1 MHAGRNE
8 MTIDR
13 ARLVSI
19 LDALGQKLGKPTTI
33 CLIGSSPGIL
43 RGQPDRQSAD
53 IDIWRPASA
62 YDETDLRRACEEL
75 GILFDPKGELD
86 PNAIYLQVV
95 APGVVKLPE
104 DLQVDILGQYG
115 ALTVAMPAAA
125 LLSAAKLAR
134 GEPRDIE
141 DVAWWIKEQALDLGD
156 IRAAIG
162 LLPDATQRENAHEN
176 IVFVELLAPT
186 NGKPT

>member
-1 MHAGRNE
+1 MA
-8 MTIDR
+8 IDC

-19 LDALGQKLGKPTTI
+19 LDALGQKLSKPTTI
-33 CLIGSSPGIL
+33 CIIGSSPGIL

-62 YDETDLRRACEEL
+62 YDETDLRRACQEL

-86 PNAIYLQVV
+86 PEAIYLQVV
-95 APGVVKLPE
+95 APGIVNLP
-104 DLQVDILGQYG
+104 DSLRLDILGQFG
-115 ALTVAMPAAA
+115 NLKVAMPAPA
-125 LLSAAKLAR
+125 LLCAAKLVR

-141 DVAWWIKEQALDLGD
+141 DVAWWIKEQALDLGE
-156 IRAAIG
+156 IRAAID
-162 LLPDATQRENAHEN
+162 LLPDAAQRENAQEN

-186 NGKPT
+186 KGRPK